1 MFRSFLLIFCKGKS
15 SAWYFFFFL
24 NSWQRFHDR
33 NVCISPLLHF
43 VCINSVFYIF
53 IYISITFPI
62 PYISIKQRNVSFV
75 NANHFFSFLTKVS
88 WPKCCRHRKYWIS
101 CRLRSM
107 QDFFI
112 LHISCIQC
120 TCLQTF
126 RCARGVWIEKT
137 EIFFLGCCYY
147 RKHEFNMD
155 HNFLEP
161 SIFL

>member
-107 QDFFI
+107 QDFFYFAYF
-112 LHISCIQC
+112 LYPVHLPATIQVC
-120 TCLQTF
+120 KRCLNRENRDFFF
-126 RCARGVWIEKT
+126 RLLLLQKARVQYG
-137 EIFFLGCCYY
+137 
-147 RKHEFNMD
+147 
-155 HNFLEP
+155 P
-161 SIFL
+161 